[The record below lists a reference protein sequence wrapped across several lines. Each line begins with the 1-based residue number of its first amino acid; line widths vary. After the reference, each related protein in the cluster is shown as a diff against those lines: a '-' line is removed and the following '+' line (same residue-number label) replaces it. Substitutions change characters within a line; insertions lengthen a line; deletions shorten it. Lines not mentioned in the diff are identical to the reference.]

1 MYLSPISG
9 ARGTMSSGWNRRE
22 VLTTLGSSAAAAV
35 CAPPVSALAWWQPS
49 PASALECLQPG
60 PSGFPLKPAV
70 TGFPL
75 ESAVTGFRAAA
86 AGARG
91 LVPTGIMRDAY
102 LHLIDG
108 IVRFFVSAQD
118 ARGAIIDP
126 YEQKE
131 RQYSTPAFALAG
143 ATLCAAKPDPAL
155 LAAVV
160 KAMQASC
167 ADLADG
173 KAADGHADFFTV
185 LLMHA
190 DRILAPLAGE
200 AASAAWRR
208 DLGRIVPEQI
218 YRRQPTDKAIN
229 NWNLVAVAGEWMRTR
244 AGLGVSESW
253 IEASL
258 ERQMPLFTDCGMYR
272 DPNDPMAYD
281 HFARLWALDLMDEA
295 YHGAQAAALETI
307 LERGAWA
314 SLLMQSPWGEL
325 PCGGRSAHHQ
335 WNEAEQAVT
344 YESFA
349 RRFMARGDRLAARAC
364 KRAAHLA
371 TSSIRRWIRP
381 SGELW
386 VVKNRMDPRRRHG
399 YESYSFHSQYN
410 LLTAAMLAIAWA
422 RADDTIAEGPCP
434 GDTGGFVVT
443 LQPAFHKVVANAGG
457 TYVEIDT
464 GADAHYNPTGLLR
477 VHHRDVPPETLSD
490 GVSPAVS
497 YTVPSKPERSL
508 ALGPAWRD
516 RAGTWHALAEHA
528 GADLDPA
535 AVTPISV
542 TAARV
547 EFEIVYRGRL
557 RGGATSVVERVT
569 ITPGRVD
576 ISHRVE
582 GDVDAVRH
590 YWPFLV
596 TDGDTPSTV
605 STRGA
610 TASVTRGGGTIEFT
624 ALTPGAA
631 VSRLGVSLP
640 CRNGFMDGFVSETP
654 ERTTASQL
662 TLRRS

>member
-1 MYLSPISG
+1 
-9 ARGTMSSGWNRRE
+9 
-22 VLTTLGSSAAAAV
+22 
-35 CAPPVSALAWWQPS
+35 
-49 PASALECLQPG
+49 
-60 PSGFPLKPAV
+60 
-70 TGFPL
+70 
-75 ESAVTGFRAAA
+75 
-86 AGARG
+86 
-91 LVPTGIMRDAY
+91 
-102 LHLIDG
+102 
-108 IVRFFVSAQD
+108 
-118 ARGAIIDP
+118 
-126 YEQKE
+126 
-131 RQYSTPAFALAG
+131 
-143 ATLCAAKPDPAL
+143 
-155 LAAVV
+155 
-160 KAMQASC
+160 MQASC

-190 DRILAPLAGE
+190 DRTLAPLAGE
-200 AASAAWRR
+200 ATSASWRR
-208 DLGRIVPEQI
+208 DLARIVPEKI
-218 YRRQPTDKAIN
+218 YRRQPTDKTIN

-244 AGLGVSESW
+244 AGLGASESW
-253 IEASL
+253 VEASL
-258 ERQMPLFTDCGMYR
+258 QRQMPLFTDCGMYR

-281 HFARLWALDLMDEA
+281 HFARLWALDLVDEG
-295 YHGAQAAALETI
+295 YRGAQAAALETI

-344 YESFA
+344 FESFA
-349 RRFMARGDRLAARAC
+349 RRFAARGDRLAAGAC
-364 KRAAHLA
+364 KRAARL
-371 TSSIRRWIRP
+371 SLRSIGRWARP

-386 VVKNRMDPRRRHG
+386 VVKNRMDPRLRHG

-410 LLTAAMLAIAWA
+410 LLTAAMLAIAWT
-422 RADDTIAEGPCP
+422 RADDTIAEGPGP
-434 GDTGGFVVT
+434 AETGGFAIA
-443 LQPAFHKVVANAGG
+443 LHPAFHKVIANAGG

-464 GADAHYNPTGLLR
+464 GADLHYNPTGLLR
-477 VHHRDVPPETLSD
+477 IHHRDVPPETLSD
-490 GVSPAVS
+490 GVIATAG
-497 YTVPSKPERSL
+497 YTVPSKPEHSL

-582 GDVDAVRH
+582 GDVGAVRQI
-590 YWPFLV
+590 WPFLL
-596 TDGDTPSTV
+596 TDGAATSTV
-605 STRGA
+605 LLRGT
-610 TASVTRGGGTIEFT
+610 TASVTRGSGTLDFT

-640 CRNGFMDGFVSETP
+640 CRNGFMDGCASEIT
-654 ERTTASQL
+654 ERTTVSRL

>member
-1 MYLSPISG
+1 MVMG
-9 ARGTMSSGWNRRE
+9 GGWNRRE
-22 VLTTLGSSAAAAV
+22 MLATLGSGVAGTLLPPRWAALDGVQGDSTA
-35 CAPPVSALAWWQPS
+35 
-49 PASALECLQPG
+49 
-60 PSGFPLKPAV
+60 
-70 TGFPL
+70 FPL
-75 ESAVTGFRAAA
+75 EAAVSAYRRAAA

-91 LVPTGIMRDAY
+91 FTSTGLGRDAY
-102 LHLIDG
+102 LRIIGG
-108 IVRFFVSAQD
+108 IVRFFATAQD
-118 ARGAIIDP
+118 ERGAIVDP
-126 YEQKE
+126 YEGKE

-143 ATLCAAKPDPAL
+143 ATLCAARPDPTL

-160 KAMQASC
+160 RAMQASC

-190 DRILAPLAGE
+190 DRTLAPLAGE

-208 DLGRIVPEQI
+208 DLARIIPEKI
-218 YRRQPTDKAIN
+218 YRRQPTEKTIN
-229 NWNLVAVAGEWMRTR
+229 NWNLVALAGEWMRTR
-244 AGLGVSESW
+244 AGLGASDAW

-258 ERQMPLFTDCGMYR
+258 QRQMPLFTECGMYR

-281 HFARLWALDLMDEA
+281 HFARLWALDVMDEG
-295 YHGAQAAALETI
+295 YRGGHAAELETI

-344 YESFA
+344 FESFA
-349 RRFMARGDRLAARAC
+349 RRFAARGDRVAAGAC
-364 KRAAHLA
+364 KRAARL
-371 TSSIRRWIRP
+371 SIRSIGRWVRP

-386 VVKNRMDPRRRHG
+386 IVKNRMDPRLRHG

-434 GDTGGFVVT
+434 AETGGFVVA
-443 LQPAFHKVVANAGG
+443 LQPAFHKVIANAGG

-477 VHHRDVPPETLSD
+477 IHHRDVPPETLSD
-490 GVSPAVS
+490 GVSAAAG
-497 YTVPSKPERSL
+497 YTVPSKPDRSM

-528 GADLDPA
+528 GADLDPPGFTVLGA
-535 AVTPISV
+535 
-542 TAARV
+542 TAAHV

-557 RGGATSVVERVT
+557 RGGATAVVEHVT

-582 GDVDAVRH
+582 GDVAAVRQV
-590 YWPFLV
+590 WPFLS
-596 TDGDTPSTV
+596 TDGADPSTV
-605 STRGA
+605 SLRNA
-610 TASVTRGGGTIEFT
+610 TARVTRGGGTLHFT
-624 ALTPGAA
+624 AVTPGAA

-640 CRNGFMDGFVSETP
+640 GRNGLMDGCAAETA
-654 ERTTASQL
+654 ERTMTSRV